1 MQEISFYCR
10 KCKCSLHMSMAPA
23 GKPDR
28 IVMDGVFMK
37 CKRDKRV
44 ITLKKVTEGDIV
56 SKADKEHKFYI

>member
-1 MQEISFYCR
+1 MV
-10 KCKCSLHMSMAPA
+10 PA